1 MDGQGDPKADR
12 EDSSKQLQ
20 EPGQL
25 TDATSSSELAG
36 TAVDAT
42 SPQRGHLDV
51 SRHNL
56 PLSSI
61 VNQAA
66 VKEALL
72 AAAVDPGLGGVA
84 LVGGHGTG
92 KTVMARALPLLLLTV
107 LRQCRPIAVV
117 EGSWAN
123 ADPRMPEEWEE
134 GLRESIQQR
143 GCDVHHPPVTL
154 CNPPFVQVPLGVT
167 EDRLLGSV
175 DVEASI
181 QAGRNIFL
189 PGLLAQCHRGV
200 LYIDDANLLDDA
212 LAALL
217 FAALAEGCSAV
228 EREGL
233 SVRHAC
239 RPLLLASFNPQEGA
253 LRRHLLDRIALIV
266 STDAPLSLE
275 QRVAAADVANAFLDG
290 KLRAGGGA
298 RGDLK
303 PERLTSSEEGEET
316 REEGEED
323 EESVEEGVEAD
334 RLRVLFARQLLPR
347 VSISQAQIAFLVD
360 AAVQLECEGQRAE
373 LFAVRAAKAL
383 AALNGPAQVSQADL
397 VRAAQLAIVP
407 RATVALAS
415 EPSSSPP
422 QSARAAPPPPSRRA
436 DDSKEEPQ
444 EEQEGEPPEVDEDQL
459 VPASFVVAAEDTRLD
474 AAALQ
479 LFQRAARMA
488 GRAGRSKNKI
498 YSEER
503 GRYVKALLPKGK
515 VVRLAVDA
523 TLRAAAPLQRVRRER
538 AARTG
543 GRERRIYV
551 DKSDLRR
558 KLLAR
563 RASSLVVFIVDASGS
578 MALNRMGAAKGAAL
592 QLLAESYSKRDS
604 IAVVPFHDQ
613 HADLLVPPSRA
624 VALAHKRLESLPCG
638 GGSPLAHA
646 LVVAVRAAEVA
657 RRRGD
662 VGQVVA
668 VLITDGRANVPLS
681 TSLEALEGGGGGGE
695 GATGAGGE
703 EKLPPCL
710 EDIKEE
716 VLSIAAKMGAAG
728 IQLLVIDTENK
739 FVSSGFAKEIA
750 KHSQGELS
758 YS

>member
-1 MDGQGDPKADR
+1 MPHPLLF
-12 EDSSKQLQ
+12 LQ
-20 EPGQL
+20 IPQAPTHPTRPHPPECHRGVLYIHHTNLLHHACTPSHAPPIHPHRTPPHPTASHRPPVPPRSALHRRRQ
-25 TDATSSSELAG
+25 SAG
-36 TAVDAT
+36 RRA
-42 SPQRGHLDV
+42 GG
-51 SRHNL
+51 
-56 PLSSI
+56 
-61 VNQAA
+61 AA
-66 VKEALL
+66 VR
-72 AAAVDPGLGGVA
+72 P
-84 LVGGHGTG
+84 T
-92 KTVMARALPLLLLTV
+92 TPRSCPY
-107 LRQCRPIAVV
+107 RPIPPHPAPSRPIPPHPASSRPIPPHPAPSRPIPPHPAPSRPIPPHPIPSV
-117 EGSWAN
+117 
-123 ADPRMPEEWEE
+123 PPE
-134 GLRESIQQR
+134 
-143 GCDVHHPPVTL
+143 
-154 CNPPFVQVPLGVT
+154 
-167 EDRLLGSV
+167 
-175 DVEASI
+175 
-181 QAGRNIFL
+181 
-189 PGLLAQCHRGV
+189 CHRGV

-290 KLRAGGGA
+290 RLTAGGRA
-298 RGDLK
+298 RGNVG
-303 PERLTSSEEGEET
+303 PEGQTLLEEEKGEEGEE
-316 REEGEED
+316 E

-383 AALNGPAQVSQADL
+383 AALNGRAQVTQADL

-436 DDSKEEPQ
+436 EDSKEEPQ
-444 EEQEGEPPEVDEDQL
+444 EEQEGEPPEVDEEQL
-459 VPASFVVAAEDTRLD
+459 VPASFVVEAEDTRLD

-479 LFQRAARMA
+479 LFQRAARTA

-681 TSLEALEGGGGGGE
+681 TSLEAMEGGGGGGE

-703 EKLPPCL
+703 EKLPPRL

-750 KHSQGELS
+750 KHSQ
-758 YS
+758 

>member
-1 MDGQGDPKADR
+1 MSSSVSGAKSATTATTLTTDGKGGLKVGG
-12 EDSSKQLQ
+12 EESSEGLQ
-20 EPGQL
+20 QPGEVVG
-25 TDATSSSELAG
+25 ATSSSSELAG
-36 TAVDAT
+36 EVVDAT
-42 SPQRGHLDV
+42 SAQRGHLDV

-56 PLSSI
+56 PLCRI

-72 AAAVDPGLGGVA
+72 AAAVDPELGGVA

-92 KTVMARALPLLLLTV
+92 KTVMARSLQQLLP
-107 LRQCRPIAVV
+107 PIAVV
-117 EGSWAN
+117 TGSWAN
-123 ADPRMPEEWEE
+123 ADPTRPEEWED
-134 GLRESIQQR
+134 GLRESVKEQGFDIR
-143 GCDVHHPPVTL
+143 RPPITL

-181 QAGRNIFL
+181 DEGRSVFL

-200 LYIDDANLLDDA
+200 LYIDDANLLDDTMGS
-212 LAALL
+212 LL
-217 FAALAEGCSAV
+217 FASLADGSSTV

-239 RPLLLASFNPQEGA
+239 RPLLLASFNAEEGM

-275 QRVAAADVANAFLDG
+275 QRVAAADVANTYLDG
-290 KLRAGGGA
+290 RRATGGGDKGHV
-298 RGDLK
+298 RGKGGMRLEDEK
-303 PERLTSSEEGEET
+303 EEERVEREEEGSVEKGADEE
-316 REEGEED
+316 REED
-323 EESVEEGVEAD
+323 GVEAD

-347 VSISQAQIAFLVD
+347 VTISQAQIAFLVD

-383 AALNGPAQVSQADL
+383 AALNGRSQVTQADL
-397 VRAAQLAIVP
+397 SRAAQLAVVP
-407 RATVALAS
+407 RATVSLDS
-415 EPSSSPP
+415 EPASSTP
-422 QSARAAPPPPSRRA
+422 QSSRPVPPPPSRR
-436 DDSKEEPQ
+436 KEESNEEQQ
-444 EEQEGEPPEVDEDQL
+444 EEQEGEPPAADEDQL

-479 LFQRAARMA
+479 MFQRAARTA

-498 YSEER
+498 FSEER

-523 TLRAAAPLQRVRRER
+523 TLRAAAPLQRLRRER
-538 AARTG
+538 AQRAG
-543 GRERRIYV
+543 GRVRRIYV
-551 DKSDLRR
+551 TKSDLRR

-563 RASSLVVFIVDASGS
+563 RASSLVIFIVDASGS

-604 IAVVPFHDQ
+604 VAVVPFHDL

-624 VALAHKRLESLPCG
+624 VALAHKR
-638 GGSPLAHA
+638 
-646 LVVAVRAAEVA
+646 
-657 RRRGD
+657 
-662 VGQVVA
+662 
-668 VLITDGRANVPLS
+668 
-681 TSLEALEGGGGGGE
+681 
-695 GATGAGGE
+695 
-703 EKLPPCL
+703 
-710 EDIKEE
+710 
-716 VLSIAAKMGAAG
+716 
-728 IQLLVIDTENK
+728 
-739 FVSSGFAKEIA
+739 
-750 KHSQGELS
+750 
-758 YS
+758 

>member
-1 MDGQGDPKADR
+1 MHARQG
-12 EDSSKQLQ
+12 
-20 EPGQL
+20 
-25 TDATSSSELAG
+25 
-36 TAVDAT
+36 
-42 SPQRGHLDV
+42 
-51 SRHNL
+51 
-56 PLSSI
+56 I
-61 VNQAA
+61 
-66 VKEALL
+66 
-72 AAAVDPGLGGVA
+72 
-84 LVGGHGTG
+84 
-92 KTVMARALPLLLLTV
+92 
-107 LRQCRPIAVV
+107 
-117 EGSWAN
+117 
-123 ADPRMPEEWEE
+123 
-134 GLRESIQQR
+134 
-143 GCDVHHPPVTL
+143 
-154 CNPPFVQVPLGVT
+154 
-167 EDRLLGSV
+167 
-175 DVEASI
+175 
-181 QAGRNIFL
+181 
-189 PGLLAQCHRGV
+189 
-200 LYIDDANLLDDA
+200 
-212 LAALL
+212 
-217 FAALAEGCSAV
+217 
-228 EREGL
+228 
-233 SVRHAC
+233 
-239 RPLLLASFNPQEGA
+239 
-253 LRRHLLDRIALIV
+253 
-266 STDAPLSLE
+266 TDAPLSLE

-290 KLRAGGGA
+290 RLTAGGRA
-298 RGDLK
+298 RGNVG
-303 PERLTSSEEGEET
+303 PEGQTLLEEEKGEEGEE
-316 REEGEED
+316 E

-383 AALNGPAQVSQADL
+383 AALNGRAQVTQADL

-436 DDSKEEPQ
+436 EDSKEEPQ
-444 EEQEGEPPEVDEDQL
+444 EEQEGEPPEVDEEQL
-459 VPASFVVAAEDTRLD
+459 VPASFVVEAEDTRLD

-479 LFQRAARMA
+479 LFQRAARTA

-681 TSLEALEGGGGGGE
+681 TSLEAMEGGGGGGE

-703 EKLPPCL
+703 EKLPPRL
-710 EDIKEE
+710 EDIKVCPCVPFSFLLSPMPLLPCPSTLLSSPLFSSPLPLLSSPLLSSPLLSSPLLSSPPLPLFSKLRMHGILVLFTTCHSSSHPLHLPTLLLPFFPWGTPFPNPLLLFLCSSLGGWQEE

-750 KHSQGELS
+750 KHSQGEKS
-758 YS
+758 

>member
-1 MDGQGDPKADR
+1 MSSSVSGAKSATTATTLTTDGKGGLKVGG
-12 EDSSKQLQ
+12 EESSEGLQ
-20 EPGQL
+20 QPGEVVG
-25 TDATSSSELAG
+25 ATSSSSELAG
-36 TAVDAT
+36 EVVDAT
-42 SPQRGHLDV
+42 SAQRGHLDV

-56 PLSSI
+56 PLCRI

-72 AAAVDPGLGGVA
+72 AAAVDPELGGVA

-92 KTVMARALPLLLLTV
+92 KTVMARSLQQLLP
-107 LRQCRPIAVV
+107 PIAVV
-117 EGSWAN
+117 TGSWAN
-123 ADPRMPEEWEE
+123 ADPTRPEEWED
-134 GLRESIQQR
+134 GLRESVKEQGFDIR
-143 GCDVHHPPVTL
+143 RPPITL

-181 QAGRNIFL
+181 DEGRSVFL

-200 LYIDDANLLDDA
+200 LYIDDANLLDDTMGS
-212 LAALL
+212 LL
-217 FAALAEGCSAV
+217 FASLADGSSTV

-239 RPLLLASFNPQEGA
+239 RPLLLASFNAEEGM

-275 QRVAAADVANAFLDG
+275 QRVAAADVANTYLDG
-290 KLRAGGGA
+290 RRATGGGDKGHV
-298 RGDLK
+298 RGKGGMRLEDEK
-303 PERLTSSEEGEET
+303 EEERVEREEEGSVEKGADEE
-316 REEGEED
+316 REED
-323 EESVEEGVEAD
+323 GVEAD

-347 VSISQAQIAFLVD
+347 VTISQAQIAFLVD

-383 AALNGPAQVSQADL
+383 AALNGRSQVTQADL
-397 VRAAQLAIVP
+397 SRAAQLAVVP
-407 RATVALAS
+407 RATVSLDS
-415 EPSSSPP
+415 EPASSTP
-422 QSARAAPPPPSRRA
+422 QSSRPVPPPPSRR
-436 DDSKEEPQ
+436 KEESNEEQQ
-444 EEQEGEPPEVDEDQL
+444 EEQEGEQQEESHKEQQEESHKEQQEESHKEQQEESHKEQQEESHKEQQEESHKEQQEESHKEQQEEQEAQPPAADEDQL

-479 LFQRAARMA
+479 MFQRAARTA

-498 YSEER
+498 FSEER

-523 TLRAAAPLQRVRRER
+523 TLRAAAPLQRLRRER
-538 AARTG
+538 AQRAG
-543 GRERRIYV
+543 GRVRRIYV
-551 DKSDLRR
+551 TKSDLRR

-563 RASSLVVFIVDASGS
+563 RASSLVIFIVDASGS

-604 IAVVPFHDQ
+604 VAVVPFHDL

-624 VALAHKRLESLPCG
+624 VALAHKR
-638 GGSPLAHA
+638 
-646 LVVAVRAAEVA
+646 
-657 RRRGD
+657 
-662 VGQVVA
+662 
-668 VLITDGRANVPLS
+668 
-681 TSLEALEGGGGGGE
+681 
-695 GATGAGGE
+695 
-703 EKLPPCL
+703 
-710 EDIKEE
+710 
-716 VLSIAAKMGAAG
+716 
-728 IQLLVIDTENK
+728 
-739 FVSSGFAKEIA
+739 
-750 KHSQGELS
+750 
-758 YS
+758 

>member
-1 MDGQGDPKADR
+1 MDGQGRPKPDR

-25 TDATSSSELAG
+25 SDATSSSELAG
-36 TAVDAT
+36 AVFDAT
-42 SPQRGHLDV
+42 SARRGHLDV

-84 LVGGHGTG
+84 LVGGHGTA
-92 KTVMARALPLLLLTV
+92 KTVMARALPLLLP
-107 LRQCRPIAVV
+107 PIAIV

-123 ADPRMPEEWEE
+123 ADPLMPEEWEE
-134 GLRESIQQR
+134 GLRESIEQQ

-154 CNPPFVQVPLGVT
+154 CKPPFVQVPLGVT

-181 QAGRNIFL
+181 HAGRNVFL

-290 KLRAGGGA
+290 RLTAGGRA
-298 RGDLK
+298 RGNVG
-303 PERLTSSEEGEET
+303 PEGPTLLEEEKGEEGEE
-316 REEGEED
+316 E

-383 AALNGPAQVSQADL
+383 AALNGRAQVTQADL

-422 QSARAAPPPPSRRA
+422 QSARAAPPPPSRQA
-436 DDSKEEPQ
+436 EDSKEEPQ
-444 EEQEGEPPEVDEDQL
+444 EEQEGEPPEVDEEQL
-459 VPASFVVAAEDTRLD
+459 VPASFVVAADDTRLD

-479 LFQRAARMA
+479 LFQRAARTA

-646 LVVAVRAAEVA
+646 MVVAVRAAEVA

-681 TSLEALEGGGGGGE
+681 TSLEALEGSGGGGE

-703 EKLPPCL
+703 EKLPPRL